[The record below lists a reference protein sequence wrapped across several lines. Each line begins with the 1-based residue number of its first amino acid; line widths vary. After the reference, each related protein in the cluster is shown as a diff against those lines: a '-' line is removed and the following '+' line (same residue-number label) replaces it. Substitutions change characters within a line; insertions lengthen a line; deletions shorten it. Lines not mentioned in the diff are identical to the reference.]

1 MGPDGLSKVS
11 FPTQN
16 EGCRMEGL
24 SLDVEECSVSMLAAE
39 NTQVL
44 HIDILTSIA
53 CDEQRDPNSV

>member
-1 MGPDGLSKVS
+1 
-11 FPTQN
+11 
-16 EGCRMEGL
+16 MEGL